1 MVSFSQSN
9 KGGYMGK
16 VDVYFSDYLVV
27 EQTSDEASKLLS
39 TSACVIGMPLKL
51 VWLPDED
58 LFDVQTG
65 SGESLGRANPKNK
78 LAIRES
84 LANGNEGACW
94 LSLVWYDNADQRF
107 HAEVVYQFYNVK
119 VSQIA
124 EKANLDA
131 FTQRTSQRL
140 AQGKRPVVSLT
151 GAGWD
156 QVLATGDWE
165 SPDQHPYPVNTKR
178 NSGCVILKRKRGLAD
193 KLAMSLLA
201 SPPAVQWA
209 LVAVLVVIV
218 VVVLLFVG
226 RCAMGA

>member
-1 MVSFSQSN
+1 
-9 KGGYMGK
+9 MGK

-27 EQTSDEASKLLS
+27 EQTSEEASKLLS
-39 TSACVIGMPLKL
+39 SSACVIGMPLKL

-58 LFDVQTG
+58 LFAVNTA
-65 SGESLGRANPKNK
+65 SGETLGRANPKNK

-107 HAEVVYQFYNVK
+107 HAEIVYQFYNVK
-119 VSQIA
+119 ESQIT

-165 SPDQHPYPVNTKR
+165 SPDQHPYPINTKR
-178 NSGCVILKRKRGLAD
+178 NSGCVILKRKRGLGD
-193 KLAMSLLA
+193 KLAMSLL
-201 SPPAVQWA
+201 SSSSAVQWGLLAA
-209 LVAVLVVIV
+209 LV
-218 VVVLLFVG
+218 VVVIAVIFFVG
-226 RCAMGA
+226 RCALGA